1 MAGMITA
8 RTPVE
13 EALSIL
19 RDQEGFFL
27 TNNERD
33 VSQSDFRSRIMPQTT
48 LKAAPL
54 RDQVGYFSFEVTGGA
69 SVHMDLLKKQISPFD
84 KLRVIKAAMP
94 DTPIQAVCRGAN
106 LFGYRH
112 YPEEVQRFVV
122 SKFAKYVEVWR
133 VYDFLNCVPNM
144 EVVFEEVKKAGKI
157 LQPAICYSTGP
168 EHTVDWYVKK
178 AEEIVEITGE
188 DIILCLKNHSGLG
201 TPQGIHD
208 LVKSIIERFPGLIV
222 SYHGHNTDGNDTA
235 RAYMAIMGGAKICDV
250 GDHGMSGFYGPPP
263 ALTVAQTLR
272 EYGKDSPGLNFKA
285 LAETSEVLRH
295 QRTFYAHLESPY
307 RCHDP
312 TVASYKLT
320 GGAMSSVFEQA
331 EKGGFAD
338 RIDEIFTEF
347 AKVHVE
353 LGNFWAVTP
362 GSQILWTTAVA
373 NVLEGDR
380 YKRVSNDLKDLLRG
394 RYGPLPFYRPEE
406 WIYEKVL
413 GDTSPEEMSWR
424 ELNAKS
430 ATKSSPAEDIE
441 GRRKFLEREMKRKAS
456 DEELALYLMF
466 PFDTINYLKFEERY
480 GRVWLLPPSA
490 WFKRGGFA
498 QGEKIEF
505 ADLNGKN
512 HTIEIVSTAKME
524 REVVTS
530 LLVDHQFQAI
540 GCKLE

>member
-1 MAGMITA
+1 MAGVITTK
-8 RTPVE
+8 TP
-13 EALSIL
+13 LSQVIGIL
-19 RDQEGFFL
+19 RDQDGFFL

-54 RDQVGYFSFEVTGGA
+54 RDRVGYFSFEVTGGA
-69 SVHMDLLKKQISPFD
+69 SVHMDLLKKQINPFD
-84 KLRVIKAAMP
+84 KLRVVRAAMP
-94 DTPIQAVCRGAN
+94 DTLIQTVCRGSN

-122 SKFAKYVEVWR
+122 SQFAKYVDVWR
-133 VYDFLNCVPNM
+133 VYDFLNHVPNM
-144 EVVFEEVKKAGKI
+144 EVVLDEVKNAGKI
-157 LQPAICYSTGP
+157 LMPAICYSTGP

-178 AEEIVEITGE
+178 AEEIVAITGE
-188 DIILCLKNHSGLG
+188 EIILCIKNHSGLG
-201 TPQGIHD
+201 TPQGMSD
-208 LVKSIIERFPGLIV
+208 LVKAILERFPGLVV
-222 SYHGHNTDGNDTA
+222 SYHGHNTDGNDAA
-235 RAYMAIMGGAKICDV
+235 RAYMSIMGGGKICDV

-263 ALTVAQTLR
+263 ALTVAQTLK
-272 EYGKDSPGLNFKA
+272 EYGKSSPGLDLKS
-285 LAETSEVLRH
+285 LAETSEALRH
-295 QRTFYAHLESPY
+295 ERTYYAHLESPY

-362 GSQILWTTAVA
+362 GSQILWTTSVA
-373 NVLEGDR
+373 NVLDGER
-380 YKRVSNDLKDLLRG
+380 YKRPTNDLKDLLMG
-394 RYGPLPFYRPEE
+394 RYGPLPFYKPED

-413 GDTSPEEMSWR
+413 GDKSPDEMTWK
-424 ELNAKS
+424 ELGAAS
-430 ATKSSPAEDIE
+430 ARDIE
-441 GRRKFLEREMKRKAS
+441 GRRKSLEIELGREAD

-480 GRVWLLPPSA
+480 GRAWLLPSWA
-490 WFKRGGFA
+490 WFKRGGFD
-498 QGEKIEF
+498 QGEKIGF
-505 ADLNGKN
+505 TDPSGKN
-512 HTIEIVSTAKME
+512 HTIEVVSTARME

-540 GCKLE
+540 GCNID